1 MKLSVLH
8 RTRYEYTSAVSASYN
23 EAHLQPTSS
32 DGQECHSF
40 LLRVLPATR
49 LSHYNDFY
57 NNVVHFFEVPDPHD
71 SLSVEANSIVTT
83 IDTRVAGDATVATL
97 DRLPSLI
104 EMDRCYDFLQM
115 SPYVSVEPDV
125 WRLAMDATVGQT
137 DVWQTSLSIMRFI
150 HAHFAYVPLS
160 TDVKTHMSEVIQQRR
175 GVCQDFAHVM
185 LGMCRTLKI
194 PARYVSGYL
203 YNGPTEH
210 LIGAQ
215 ASHAWCEVFLPG
227 IGWRG
232 LDPTNNQQP
241 NEHYVKIG
249 VGRDYADIVP
259 LKGHYR
265 GTPVRAMRVDVSVAL
280 AQ

>member
-1 MKLSVLH
+1 MKLHINH
-8 RTRYEYTSAVSASYN
+8 RTRYEYAGSVSASYN

-32 DGQECHSF
+32 EGQTCHSF

-49 LSHYNDFY
+49 LSHYHDFY
-57 NNVVHFFEVPDPHD
+57 NNIVHFFEVPDPHGF
-71 SLSVEANSIVTT
+71 LAVEALSTVTT
-83 IDTRVAGDATVATL
+83 ADRRINEDITVASL
-97 DRLPSLI
+97 NRMMKLI
-104 EMDRCYDFLQM
+104 EPDRCYDFLQM
-115 SPYVSVEPDV
+115 SPFVSVEADV
-125 WRLAMDATVGQT
+125 WRLAVDATEGQT
-137 DVWQTSLSIMRFI
+137 DAWQASLAIMRFI
-150 HAHFAYVPLS
+150 HKNFSYVPQ
-160 TDVKTHMSEVIQQRR
+160 TTNVNTHMSEVIQQRR

-203 YNGPTEH
+203 YNGPAEH

-232 LDPTNNQQP
+232 LDPTNNQQAG
-241 NEHYVKIG
+241 EHYVKIG

-265 GTPVRAMRVDVSVAL
+265 GTHERTLQVEVSVTL
-280 AQ
+280 AE